1 MLRLRQR
8 SRIRQCMEVD
18 MMELMH
24 GSPADM
30 RGRSEREVRAYA
42 FLDRLGVEFDR
53 TDHPEQP
60 ATSMEVCASV
70 DAVLGVRICKNLF
83 LCNRQR
89 TSFYLL
95 VMPGDKPFK
104 TRDLSAQLGIA
115 RLSFAP
121 EEKMEELLDLQ
132 PGSVSILGLM
142 NDKDSR
148 VRLLIDR
155 DVLGQETF
163 ACHPC
168 KNTSSIR
175 FALSDLTEKLIP
187 AMGHTPTVVTL

>member
-1 MLRLRQR
+1 MRDLSLYEGR
-8 SRIRQCMEVD
+8 
-18 MMELMH
+18 
-24 GSPADM
+24 PADCS
-30 RGRSEREVRAYA
+30 GREAREVRCYDL
-42 FLDRLGVEFDR
+42 LDSLGVAFVR
-53 TDHPEQP
+53 TDHEP
-60 ATSMEVCASV
+60 ATTMAVCGDI
-70 DAVLGVRICKNLF
+70 DAVLGSMICKNLF
-83 LCNRQR
+83 LCNRQK
-89 TSFYLL
+89 TDFYLL